1 MVGLEVSS
9 QAVLGRFFK
18 LALIVSG
25 ISVVHIL
32 TLLMSWYTITSDTIT
47 TTPLQGYVIAESL
60 YMSIAGGI
68 VCGIALLLS
77 STSSNIMTAKWL
89 VGATALVG
97 ALLAIAS
104 PAYAHFIVI
113 PALQVK
119 GHLEVGMFMSYLSAI
134 AMFVP
139 AVTIITTPIRIEV
152 MPRAGPSYF
161 ETSIPPVVE
170 EVAELVHATDV
181 PPGAICGIC
190 YQELDPETAVMCS
203 NCQTLFHKGCIDIW
217 VKLNGVC
224 PSCKKPVI
232 R

>member
-1 MVGLEVSS
+1 VVGLEVSS

-18 LALIVSG
+18 LALIVAG
-25 ISVVHIL
+25 IGAVHIL
-32 TLLMSWYTITSDTIT
+32 TLLMSWYTVISDTMS
-47 TTPLQGYVIAESL
+47 TTPIQGYIITESL
-60 YMSIAGGI
+60 FMSIAGGI

-89 VGATALVG
+89 VGATTLVG

-104 PAYAHFIVI
+104 PAYAHFVVI

-119 GHLEVGMFMSYLSAI
+119 GHLEIGMFMSYLSAI

-152 MPRAGPSYF
+152 LPHTVPPSL
-161 ETSIPPVVE
+161 ETSVPAVE
-170 EVAELVHATDV
+170 EAVELLHATDV

-190 YQELDPETAVMCS
+190 YQELDPETTVMCS

-217 VKLNGVC
+217 VKLNGIC